1 MVINKAIGGSR
12 SRRLS
17 PVFSASFILGAAL
30 AMTGC
35 ASTGEKAA
43 PTASTAPSNPVDPY
57 ENINRKVFAF
67 NDKVDNYVAEPIAN
81 AYKWATPQFMQT
93 GVSNFFTNLKNINVV
108 LNDLMQAK
116 FQQSA
121 EDTGRFLINTTA
133 GVGGL
138 FDVAQYAGLEQNDED
153 FEQTLA
159 VWGVPQGS
167 YLVIPFLGPSTAR
180 GIPGSIFDTAANP
193 ATYVGMPVQL
203 VQMLNA
209 RANAEGALKFIDEAA
224 LDPYVFTR
232 ESFLQWRQNLATD
245 GKSEAKND
253 LADLEA
259 DLEDE
264 AAEPAEHTKS
274 QVDVASAKPAAE
286 GQEPL
291 KQGESNTAAPEI
303 HGAISAEPTAQRV
316 AAASDNAVAVS
327 SPAPAAAAASVR
339 PAAGVQNSAY
349 QDAKRK
355 YEMARMDYQLAKI
368 EAAKNKSQKA
378 RKTK

>member
-1 MVINKAIGGSR
+1 MAINEASGGFR
-12 SRRLS
+12 SLGLL
-17 PVFSASFILGAAL
+17 PVFSVSLVFGAVPAL
-30 AMTGC
+30 TGC
-35 ASTGEKAA
+35 ASTGEKTAA
-43 PTASTAPSNPVDPY
+43 ETTSTASSNPADPY

-67 NDKVDNYVAEPIAN
+67 NDKVDNYVAEPIAD

-138 FDVAQYAGLEQNDED
+138 FDVAQYAGLDQNDED

-180 GIPGSIFDTAANP
+180 GIPGSVFDTAANP
-193 ATYVGMPVQL
+193 ATYVGLPVQL

-253 LADLEA
+253 LADFED
-259 DLEDE
+259 DLLDDAAKPTEDE
-264 AAEPAEHTKS
+264 KPRTS
-274 QVDVASAKPAAE
+274 ASGAKPAAVQGSSKPE
-286 GQEPL
+286 G
-291 KQGESNTAAPEI
+291 GRAAAPEVHSAI
-303 HGAISAEPTAQRV
+303 GAAEPSVQRV
-316 AAASDNAVAVS
+316 AAVQAVEAAVS
-327 SPAPAAAAASVR
+327 SPAAAVAQSADEHGAAYR
-339 PAAGVQNSAY
+339 
-349 QDAKRK
+349 DAKSK
-355 YEMARMDYQLAKI
+355 YELARFEYQLAKA
-368 EAAKNKSQKA
+368 EAAKKKSRKA

>member
-1 MVINKAIGGSR
+1 MVINKAIGGYR
-12 SRRLS
+12 
-17 PVFSASFILGAAL
+17 PGKPFSIFTASFVFGVAL
-30 AMTGC
+30 ALSGC
-35 ASTGEKAA
+35 ASTGEKTA
-43 PTASTAPSNPVDPY
+43 PTANAAPSTPVDPY

-81 AYKWATPQFMQT
+81 AYKWVTPQFMQT

-121 EDTGRFLINTTA
+121 QDTGRFLINTTA

-138 FDVAQYAGLEQNDED
+138 FDVAQHAGLEQNEED

-180 GIPGSIFDTAANP
+180 GIPGSVFDTAANP
-193 ATYVGMPVQL
+193 VTYVGLPVQL
-203 VQMLNA
+203 ISMLNS

-245 GKSEAKND
+245 GKSEATND
-253 LADLEA
+253 LADFEE
-259 DLEDE
+259 DLLDDATKSTDAAKPQSDASNPKSAAAQESPKE
-264 AAEPAEHTKS
+264 GESKSASEVHGAVSAEPA
-274 QVDVASAKPAAE
+274 
-286 GQEPL
+286 
-291 KQGESNTAAPEI
+291 
-303 HGAISAEPTAQRV
+303 AQRV
-316 AAASDNAVAVS
+316 AAESINAVAAVP
-327 SPAPAAAAASVR
+327 PAQVAAAPVSQAG
-339 PAAGVQNSAY
+339 GVQNA
-349 QDAKRK
+349 AFR
-355 YEMARMDYQLAKI
+355 E
-368 EAAKNKSQKA
+368 AKNKYELARIEYKLLKAQEEKKKSQKVSKA
-378 RKTK
+378 K